1 MGILDTKNRRNVLRR
16 YAVADHDHRE
26 SSALNN
32 PNCLRVPST
41 FFWISLRPATTKP
54 LELLGQLLALIR
66 LVLSVKD
73 PAGGC
78 LVAS

>member
-1 MGILDTKNRRNVLRR
+1 
-16 YAVADHDHRE
+16 
-26 SSALNN
+26 LNN
-32 PNCLRVPST
+32 AICLRVPST
-41 FFWISLRPATTKP
+41 LLLDLIEAGHHAAHLTTKP